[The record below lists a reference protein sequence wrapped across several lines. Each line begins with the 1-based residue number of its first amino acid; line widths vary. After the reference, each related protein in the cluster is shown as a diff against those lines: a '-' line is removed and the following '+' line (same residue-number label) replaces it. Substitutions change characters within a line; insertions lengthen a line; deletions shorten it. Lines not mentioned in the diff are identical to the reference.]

1 MKVFIKNKLISW
13 GGGSDVTDINGATV
27 YKVKGRVFSI
37 GRKKVMCDP
46 EGNTLYVIRNRWFNP
61 IRHKT
66 YIKDAEGNRVATV
79 YSKAF
84 DLTTLYADTT
94 TGQYTVQGKFFG
106 RSSTIA
112 GERRRAR
119 PQVMPFFRFPLEI
132 RRLICTTN
140 SIEGLNRGIRGVV
153 KCSLPCKQKGRKSSL
168 PGVPAFLKLPV

>member
-112 GERRRAR
+112 RDNVPVAILERQLTVVLDAFSLEAAHEDI
-119 PQVMPFFRFPLEI
+119 PFMTALVI
-132 RRLICTTN
+132 ALDNLCD
-140 SIEGLNRGIRGVV
+140 NRS
-153 KCSLPCKQKGRKSSL
+153 K
-168 PGVPAFLKLPV
+168 